1 MSQSPAARRLLVAIV
16 LLGYSSP
23 DVCCSAVALDALGLY
38 LTKEGYGGAQLVH
51 PENFYFLPIQSN
63 GKRGNL
69 VIDTGAPASLIFRQS
84 LKTLALTESKTKAPV
99 SGAFGSSRE
108 FFGLTTIKALTVGN
122 CTLTNVPV
130 TVARGTGGDMFS
142 RRRSNGLL
150 GLRELI
156 KFGAILDLPNRL
168 IYLRP
173 SRPGEE
179 VGEGIKSI
187 LLRQGFT
194 PVPLSVAGFHLH
206 VPGAAKGVP
215 CSFLVD
221 TGAYLTAL
229 DRDFAS
235 RAKIQPVHARLTA
248 VGLGS
253 SSGDVGLAI
262 FPSLRIGN
270 YEIKRGSASIVRL
283 DPGLVGRG
291 TSSEIA
297 GLLGIDHLAMNSA
310 IFDLVTGT
318 LYLRPR
324 SR

>member
-1 MSQSPAARRLLVAIV
+1 MSQSPATRRLLVAIV
-16 LLGYSSP
+16 LLGYSSA
-23 DVCCSAVALDALGLY
+23 DVCCGAVALDALGLY
-38 LTKEGYGGAQLVH
+38 LAKKRYGGAQLVH
-51 PENFYFLPIQSN
+51 PENFYYVPIQSN
-63 GKRGNL
+63 GKPGNL
-69 VIDTGAPASLIFRQS
+69 MIDTGAPATLIFRQS
-84 LKTLALTESKTKAPV
+84 LKTLGLTESKTKAPV

-108 FFGLTTIKALTVGN
+108 FFGLTTIKTLTVGN

-130 TVARGTGGDMFS
+130 TVARGTGDDMFS
-142 RRRSNGLL
+142 RSRPNGLL

-179 VGEGIKSI
+179 VGVAIKSI
-187 LLRQGFT
+187 LLRQGYT
-194 PVPLSVAGFHLH
+194 PVPLSVAGFHLK
-206 VPGAAKGVP
+206 VPGAANGAP
-215 CSFLVD
+215 CYFLVD

-248 VGLGS
+248 VGLGGS
-253 SSGDVGLAI
+253 SHDVGLAI

-283 DPGLVGRG
+283 GPKLVDRG
-291 TSSEIA
+291 TRSEIA

-310 IFDLVTGT
+310 IFDFTTGT

>member
-1 MSQSPAARRLLVAIV
+1 
-16 LLGYSSP
+16 
-23 DVCCSAVALDALGLY
+23 
-38 LTKEGYGGAQLVH
+38 
-51 PENFYFLPIQSN
+51 
-63 GKRGNL
+63 
-69 VIDTGAPASLIFRQS
+69 
-84 LKTLALTESKTKAPV
+84 
-99 SGAFGSSRE
+99 
-108 FFGLTTIKALTVGN
+108 
-122 CTLTNVPV
+122 
-130 TVARGTGGDMFS
+130 MFS

-194 PVPLSVAGFHLH
+194 SVPLSVAGFHLH

-270 YEIKRGSASIVRL
+270 YEIKRGSARSCVWIR
-283 DPGLVGRG
+283 D
-291 TSSEIA
+291 SSVAEPAPKLRACSASTI
-297 GLLGIDHLAMNSA
+297 LNSA